1 MSNLRDIK
9 RRIKS
14 VKNTQQITKAMKM
27 VSAAKLRRAQE
38 NIVAARPYADKMN
51 EMIASIS
58 SKLPAEES
66 HPLFEAKEEGKIE
79 VVVITS
85 DRGLCGGFNSG
96 LIRLTERFISEHAD
110 RDIVFNFIGKRG
122 GEYFKKRDVN
132 TAKSLS
138 IGNKAPG
145 YELAAD
151 IARDIITSY
160 KQVEEG
166 SNEVYVIYSEFQSA
180 LVQTPTVQKILPME
194 PPEGEGEGE
203 DQSELI
209 FEPGPTEVLD
219 SLLPKYVEGQI
230 FRALLESAASEH
242 GSRMTSMDSASKN
255 ASSMID
261 SLTLQ
266 YNRVRQAAITTEL
279 MEIISGSEA
288 LK

>member
-1 MSNLRDIK
+1 MSSLRDIK

-38 NIVAARPYADKMN
+38 NIVAARPYAEKMY

-58 SKLPAEES
+58 SKLPAEQS
-66 HPLFEAKEEGKIE
+66 HPLFEAKEEGKTE
-79 VVVITS
+79 VILITS
-85 DRGLCGGFNSG
+85 DRGLCGGFNST
-96 LIRLTERFISEHAD
+96 LIRLAERFIIEHAESE
-110 RDIVFNFIGKRG
+110 IVFTFIGKRG
-122 GEYFKKRDVN
+122 GEHFKKRDIEI
-132 TAKSLS
+132 ARSMP

-151 IARDIITSY
+151 IAKDIIASY
-160 KQVEEG
+160 GKEEDG
-166 SNEVYVIYSEFQSA
+166 INELYAIFSEFQSA
-180 LVQTPTVQKILPME
+180 LVQTPTVLKVLPME
-194 PPEGEGEGE
+194 PPESEGDD
-203 DQSELI
+203 DQRELL

-230 FRALLESAASEH
+230 FRALLESVASEH
-242 GSRMTSMDSASKN
+242 GARMTSMDSASKN

-261 SLTLQ
+261 GLTLQ
-266 YNRVRQAAITTEL
+266 YNRVRQAAITKEL
-279 MEIISGSEA
+279 MEIIGGSEA

>member
-1 MSNLRDIK
+1 MPNLSDIK

-27 VSAAKLRRAQE
+27 VSAAKLRKAQE
-38 NIVAARPYADKMN
+38 NIVAARPYAEKMH

-66 HPLFEAKEEGKIE
+66 HPLFSAKEEGKVE
-79 VVVITS
+79 VILITS
-85 DRGLCGGFNSG
+85 DRGLCGGFNST
-96 LIRLTERFISEHAD
+96 LIRLADKFMTEHGD
-110 RDIVFNFIGKRG
+110 RELVFNFIGKRG
-122 GEYFKKRDVN
+122 GEHFKKRGITIKRN
-132 TAKSLS
+132 MP

-145 YELAAD
+145 YELAAE
-151 IARDIITSY
+151 IARDIIASY
-160 KQVEEG
+160 KLEEEG
-166 SNEVYVIYSEFQSA
+166 TNEVYVVYSKFQSA
-180 LVQTPTVQKILPME
+180 LVQIPTVQKILPME
-194 PPEGEGEGE
+194 PPESETE
-203 DQSELI
+203 DLRELI

-219 SLLPKYVEGQI
+219 SLLPKYVEGQV
-230 FRALLESAASEH
+230 FRSLLESVASEH
-242 GSRMTSMDSASKN
+242 GARMTSMDSASKN

-266 YNRVRQAAITTEL
+266 YNRVRQAAITKEL

>member
-1 MSNLRDIK
+1 MPNLSDIK

-38 NIVAARPYADKMN
+38 NIVAARPYAEKMY

-66 HPLFEAKEEGKIE
+66 HPLFSAAQQGKIE
-79 VVVITS
+79 VVLLTS
-85 DRGLCGGFNSG
+85 DRGLCGGFNST
-96 LIRLTERFISEHAD
+96 LIRLAERFITDHAE

-122 GEYFKKRDVN
+122 GEHFKNRDI
-132 TAKSLS
+132 TIAKSMS

-145 YELAAD
+145 YELAVD
-151 IARDIITSY
+151 IATDIIASY
-160 KQVEEG
+160 GQEENG
-166 SNEVYVIYSEFQSA
+166 TNEVYAIFSEFQSA
-180 LVQTPTVQKILPME
+180 LVQTPTVLKILPME
-194 PPEGEGEGE
+194 PPESEATD
-203 DQSELI
+203 DQRELL
-209 FEPGPTEVLD
+209 FEPGPREVLD
-219 SLLPKYVEGQI
+219 SLLPKYVEGQV
-230 FRALLESAASEH
+230 FRVLLESVASEH
-242 GSRMTSMDSASKN
+242 GARMTSMDSASKN

-261 SLTLQ
+261 GLTLQ
-266 YNRVRQAAITTEL
+266 YNRVRQAAITKEL